1 MFKEDI
7 PELSMTKEELYSILE
22 QLIDKK
28 TSMLTA
34 LTQVDVD
41 ICFILSLI
49 SMKLST
55 NKCTCNIESES
66 ESKPYEV
73 SEHNKKILSDVMSGN
88 IQ

>member
-1 MFKEDI
+1 MFKKDI
-7 PELSMTKEELYSILE
+7 PELSMSKEELYGILE

-41 ICFILSLI
+41 ICFIM
-49 SMKLST
+49 SMIAIKLST
-55 NKCTCNIESES
+55 NKCTCNTKPESE
-66 ESKPYEV
+66 PYEV
-73 SEHNKKILSDVMSGN
+73 SSHNKKILSDVMSGN

>member
-34 LTQVDVD
+34 LTQVDAD
-41 ICFILSLI
+41 ICFIV
-49 SMKLST
+49 SMIAIKLST

-66 ESKPYEV
+66 EPKPYEV
-73 SEHNKKILSDVMSGN
+73 SNHNKKILSDVMSGN

>member
-7 PELSMTKEELYSILE
+7 PELSMSKEELYGILE

-41 ICFILSLI
+41 ICFIVSII

-66 ESKPYEV
+66 EPYEV
-73 SEHNKKILSDVMSGN
+73 SEHNKKILSDVMSGS

>member
-34 LTQVDVD
+34 LTQVDAD
-41 ICFILSLI
+41 ICFIV
-49 SMKLST
+49 SMIAIKLST